1 MIGLL
6 DPRLGGLWAS
16 LTWVHCVHSVLQG
29 NTWLPRFPSSP
40 TIIIIREVLE
50 CGFLSINIPFGVWA
64 THPVV
69 PSKSGTSSGGL
80 GHRILNQDLLKI
92 NSLEII
98 KSKLYT
104 VTPFLEFPF
113 QVIQMQTE
121 TQQNLQKEMQKMHQ
135 KFKAREDKSK
145 KEHREEMGQVILPS
159 RLGMAAIFC
168 LWCGSLKVFVWLG
181 FLCCISNQDLWC
193 LATLPLVRRMW
204 WEGERERGGE
214 GGVVHPCRK
223 SKRDLVNCED
233 NMATVFD
240 KPVNWNKISI
250 LQCLLWCFNMSA
262 CTFSFRK
269 WWASMKK
276 IYRTKE

>member
-1 MIGLL
+1 MAQLEDKVSVRFVIFGWNDCEFWLMIGLL
-6 DPRLGGLWAS
+6 DPRLGVLWAS
-16 LTWVHCVHSVLQG
+16 LTWVHCVHSVLRG

-69 PSKSGTSSGGL
+69 PSKSGTTSGGL

-98 KSKLYT
+98 KSNLYT

-145 KEHREEMGQVILPS
+145 KEHREEMGQVIQDWAWLPS
-159 RLGMAAIFC
+159 FAFDLAA
-168 LWCGSLKVFVWLG
+168 
-181 FLCCISNQDLWC
+181 
-193 LATLPLVRRMW
+193 
-204 WEGERERGGE
+204 
-214 GGVVHPCRK
+214 
-223 SKRDLVNCED
+223 
-233 NMATVFD
+233 
-240 KPVNWNKISI
+240 
-250 LQCLLWCFNMSA
+250 
-262 CTFSFRK
+262 
-269 WWASMKK
+269 
-276 IYRTKE
+276 